1 MTYANV
7 AATLALVFA
16 MGGSA
21 VAASHYLITSK
32 KQISPKVLKEL
43 KGANG
48 PSGAAG
54 AAGTAG
60 AQGASGPQGPGGAQ
74 GLTGEKG
81 ERGEIGPSG
90 GPPGEK
96 GEQGIEGKAGPEGKI
111 GPQGEKGNT
120 SLPATTWN
128 RKIETAGA
136 SIATPATVVLATVG
150 PFTMTGHCY
159 IAGEK
164 TVAATYIET
173 SEEGSVFAETGGF
186 EEAIEKGEAIPVGAG
201 AAESVTATHLSN
213 FSGPVEGPF
222 SAQSK
227 TGLIGLNGSSN
238 EAVFLGGK
246 AKPACDFTG
255 TVTEEK

>member
-1 MTYANV
+1 MMRRIWARMTYANV

-32 KQISPKVLKEL
+32 KQISPKVVKEL
-43 KGANG
+43 SGKQ
-48 PSGAAG
+48 GAAG
-54 AAGTAG
+54 SAG
-60 AQGASGPQGPGGAQ
+60 APGSSGPQGPQGAPGPAGTN
-74 GLTGEKG
+74 GLNGQNGE
-81 ERGEIGPSG
+81 P
-90 GPPGEK
+90 
-96 GEQGIEGKAGPEGKI
+96 GPEGKQ
-111 GPQGEKGNT
+111 GPEGKEA
-120 SLPATTWN
+120 LTWN
-128 RKIETAGA
+128 EKIETAAA
-136 SIATPATVVLATVG
+136 SFAAAKPAVLKKIG
-150 PFTMTGHCY
+150 PFTLLGYCY
-159 IAGEK
+159 QSGEPAK

-186 EEAIEKGEAIPVGAG
+186 EESIEKGEATPVGAG
-201 AAESVTATHLSN
+201 TAESVTATHLSN

-227 TGLIGLNGSSN
+227 TGLVGLNGSPN

-246 AKPACDFTG
+246 AKPACYFTG